1 MSYCVILNTNCIA
14 NTLQIKPL
22 YDQQDIRTRVANG
35 DQQAF
40 ALFFNH
46 HWPQVYGT
54 GLRLTKSPE
63 KAQDLAQDI
72 FIKLWEN
79 RHKLTG
85 VKEEDAY
92 IYILSRNVIFDF
104 LRKKVFATENIEVLI
119 DYFEDSTVSPQEKL
133 EYNELENTLK
143 SAIDQLPGKV
153 KDVFVLSRFDGL
165 THEQIAKQLNISV
178 VSSKTY
184 VVRALQDIRKFM
196 ALHTDN
202 TAIILAAGM
211 ILYGMP
217 K

>member
-1 MSYCVILNTNCIA
+1 MQVKA
-14 NTLQIKPL
+14 L
-22 YDQQDIRTRVANG
+22 YDQQQIRDRVALG
-35 DQQAF
+35 DQRAF

-79 RHKLTG
+79 RHRLTE

-92 IYILSRNVIFDF
+92 VYILARNVILDF
-104 LRKKVFATENIEVLI
+104 LRKRVFDTDNIEALM
-119 DYFEDSTVSPQEKL
+119 DYFEDSAICPQEKL
-133 EYNELENTLK
+133 EYNELEKTLK
-143 SAIDQLPGKV
+143 SAIDKLPGKV
-153 KDVFVLSRFDGL
+153 KDVYLLSRVDGL
-165 THEQIAKQLNISV
+165 THEQIAKKLNISV
-178 VSSKTY
+178 ASSKTY

-202 TAIILAAGM
+202 TAIVIAAGV
-211 ILYGMP
+211 ILYGMQ

>member
-1 MSYCVILNTNCIA
+1 
-14 NTLQIKPL
+14 LQVKPL
-22 YDQQDIRTRVANG
+22 YDQDDIRARVALG
-35 DQQAF
+35 DQHAF
-40 ALFFNH
+40 ALFFNY

-79 RHKLTG
+79 RHKLNE

-92 IYILSRNVIFDF
+92 IFILSRNVILDF
-104 LRKKVFATENIEVLI
+104 LRKKVFDTENIEALI
-119 DYFEDSTVSPQEKL
+119 DYFEDSTISPQEKL

-153 KDVFVLSRFDGL
+153 KDVFVLSRVEGL

-196 ALHTDN
+196 ASHADN
-202 TAIILAAGM
+202 TALILAAAI
-211 ILYGMP
+211 ILYGL
-217 K
+217 KK

>member
-1 MSYCVILNTNCIA
+1 
-14 NTLQIKPL
+14 LQVKPL
-22 YDQQDIRTRVANG
+22 YDQEDIRARVALG

-40 ALFFNH
+40 ALFFNY

-79 RHKLTG
+79 RHRLNE

-92 IYILSRNVIFDF
+92 IYILSRNVILDF
-104 LRKKVFATENIEVLI
+104 LRKKVFDTENIEALI
-119 DYFEDSTVSPQEKL
+119 DYFEDSTISPQEKL

-153 KDVFVLSRFDGL
+153 KDVFVLSRVEGL

-196 ALHTDN
+196 ASHADN
-202 TAIILAAGM
+202 TALILAAAA
-211 ILYGMP
+211 ILYGL
-217 K
+217 KK

>member
-1 MSYCVILNTNCIA
+1 MQV
-14 NTLQIKPL
+14 KPL
-22 YDQQDIRTRVANG
+22 YDQQHIRDRVALG

-46 HWPQVYGT
+46 HWAQVYGT

-63 KAQDLAQDI
+63 LAQDLAQDI

-79 RHKLTG
+79 RHKLTE

-92 IYILSRNVIFDF
+92 VFILSRNVIFDF
-104 LRKKVFATENIEVLI
+104 LRKKVFDTENIEVLI
-119 DYFEDSTVSPQEKL
+119 DYFEDSSTSPHEKL

-153 KDVFVLSRFDGL
+153 KDVFMLSRVDGL

-178 VSSKTY
+178 ASSKTY

-196 ALHTDN
+196 ALHTHN
-202 TAIILAAGM
+202 TAIVIAAGV

>member
-1 MSYCVILNTNCIA
+1 
-14 NTLQIKPL
+14 L
-22 YDQQDIRTRVANG
+22 YDQQHIRARIALG

-40 ALFFNH
+40 ALFFNY
-46 HWPQVYGT
+46 HWPQVYST

-79 RHKLTG
+79 RHKLIEI
-85 VKEEDAY
+85 KEEDAY

-104 LRKKVFATENIEVLI
+104 LRKKVFDTENIEALI
-119 DYFEDSTVSPQEKL
+119 DYFEDSTITAQEKL
-133 EYNELENTLK
+133 EYNELENILK

-153 KDVFVLSRFDGL
+153 KDVFMLSRVDGL
-165 THEQIAKQLNISV
+165 THEQIAHQLSISV

-184 VVRALQDIRKFM
+184 IVRALQDIRKFM

-202 TAIILAAGM
+202 PAIIFAAGA
-211 ILYGMP
+211 ILYSIS

>member
-1 MSYCVILNTNCIA
+1 
-14 NTLQIKPL
+14 LQIKPL
-22 YDQQDIRTRVANG
+22 YDQQDIRSRVALG

-40 ALFFNH
+40 ALFFNY

-72 FIKLWEN
+72 FIKLWES
-79 RHKLTG
+79 RHKLTE

-92 IYILSRNVIFDF
+92 VYILSRNVILDF
-104 LRKKVFATENIEVLI
+104 LRKKVFDTENIEVLI
-119 DYFEDSTVSPQEKL
+119 DYFKDGANNPQEKL
-133 EYNELENTLK
+133 EYKELENVLK

-153 KDVFVLSRFDGL
+153 KEVFILSRVDGL
-165 THEQIAKQLNISV
+165 THEQIAKQLSISI

-196 ALHTDN
+196 ALHADN
-202 TAIILAAGM
+202 TTIVLAAGA
-211 ILYGMP
+211 ILYGIS

>member
-1 MSYCVILNTNCIA
+1 
-14 NTLQIKPL
+14 LQVKPL
-22 YDQQDIRTRVANG
+22 YDQEYIRTRVALG

-63 KAQDLAQDI
+63 MAQDLAQDV

-79 RHKLTG
+79 RHRLNE

-92 IYILSRNVIFDF
+92 VFILSRNVILDF
-104 LRKKVFATENIEVLI
+104 LRKKVFDTENIEALI
-119 DYFEDSTVSPQEKL
+119 DYFEDNTISPQEKL

-143 SAIDQLPGKV
+143 CAIDQLPGKV
-153 KDVFVLSRFDGL
+153 KDVFVLSRVNGL

-202 TAIILAAGM
+202 TALILAAGA
-211 ILYGMP
+211 ILYGLP

>member
-1 MSYCVILNTNCIA
+1 MQA
-14 NTLQIKPL
+14 KPL
-22 YDQQDIRTRVANG
+22 YDQEDIRARVALG
-35 DQQAF
+35 DQHAF

-79 RHKLTG
+79 RHRLNE

-92 IYILSRNVIFDF
+92 IYILSRNVILDF
-104 LRKKVFATENIEVLI
+104 LRKKVFDTENIEALI
-119 DYFEDSTVSPQEKL
+119 DYFEDSTISPQEKL

-153 KDVFVLSRFDGL
+153 KDVFVLSRVEGL
-165 THEQIAKQLNISV
+165 THDQIAKQLNISV

-196 ALHTDN
+196 ASQADN
-202 TAIILAAGM
+202 TALILAAAV
-211 ILYGMP
+211 IIYSL
-217 K
+217 KK

>member
-1 MSYCVILNTNCIA
+1 MQVK
-14 NTLQIKPL
+14 QL
-22 YDQQDIRTRVANG
+22 YDQQQIRSRVALG

-54 GLRLTKSPE
+54 GLRLTKSSE
-63 KAQDLAQDI
+63 LAQDLAQDI

-79 RHKLTG
+79 RHRLTE
-85 VKEEDAY
+85 VKEEDSY
-92 IYILSRNVIFDF
+92 VYLLSRNFIFDF
-104 LRKKVFATENIEVLI
+104 LRKKVFDTENIEILI
-119 DYFEDSTVSPQEKL
+119 DYFVDGTISPHEKL

-153 KDVFVLSRFDGL
+153 KDVFVLSRVDGL

-178 VSSKTY
+178 ASSKTY

-202 TAIILAAGM
+202 TAIVLAAGV
-211 ILYGMP
+211 ILYGMQ

>member
-1 MSYCVILNTNCIA
+1 MHV
-14 NTLQIKPL
+14 KPL
-22 YDQQDIRTRVANG
+22 YNQQDICARVALG

-46 HWPQVYGT
+46 HWPQVYDT

-63 KAQDLAQDI
+63 KAQDLAQEI

-79 RHKLTG
+79 RHRLTE

-92 IYILSRNVIFDF
+92 VYILSRNVILDF
-104 LRKKVFATENIEVLI
+104 LRKKVFATENIEILI
-119 DYFEDSTVSPQEKL
+119 DYFEDSAISPQEKL
-133 EYNELENTLK
+133 EFNELENTLK

-153 KDVFVLSRFDGL
+153 KDVFVLSRVDGL

-196 ALHTDN
+196 ALHAGN
-202 TAIILAAGM
+202 TSIILAAGA
-211 ILYGMP
+211 ILYGMQ

>member
-1 MSYCVILNTNCIA
+1 
-14 NTLQIKPL
+14 LQVKPL
-22 YDQQDIRTRVANG
+22 YDQEYIRTRVALG

-63 KAQDLAQDI
+63 KARDLAQDI

-79 RHKLTG
+79 RRRLTE

-92 IYILSRNVIFDF
+92 VYILSRNVILDF
-104 LRKKVFATENIEVLI
+104 LRKKIFDTENIEALI
-119 DYFEDSTVSPQEKL
+119 DYFEDSTISPQEKL
-133 EYNELENTLK
+133 EYNELENTFK
-143 SAIDQLPGKV
+143 SAVDRLPGKV
-153 KDVFVLSRFDGL
+153 KDVFMLSRVDGL
-165 THEQIAKQLNISV
+165 THEQIAKQLGISV

-184 VVRALQDIRKFM
+184 VVRALQNIRKFM
-196 ALHTDN
+196 VLHTDN

>member
-1 MSYCVILNTNCIA
+1 
-14 NTLQIKPL
+14 LQVKPL
-22 YDQQDIRTRVANG
+22 YDQQYIRARIALG

-40 ALFFNH
+40 ALFFKH

-54 GLRLTKSPE
+54 GLRLTKSPG

-72 FIKLWEN
+72 FMKLWEN
-79 RHKLTG
+79 RHRLPE

-92 IYILSRNVIFDF
+92 IYTLSRNVILDL
-104 LRKKVFATENIEVLI
+104 LRKKVFDTGNIGILI
-119 DYFEDSTVSPQEKL
+119 DYFEDRTISAQEKL
-133 EYNELENTLK
+133 EYNELEQTLK

-153 KDVFVLSRFDGL
+153 KDVFVLSRVKGL
-165 THEQIAKQLNISV
+165 THEQIAQQLGISI

-184 VVRALQDIRKFM
+184 VVRALQDIRKYM

-202 TAIILAAGM
+202 TTLILAAAA
-211 ILYGMP
+211 ILYGLS